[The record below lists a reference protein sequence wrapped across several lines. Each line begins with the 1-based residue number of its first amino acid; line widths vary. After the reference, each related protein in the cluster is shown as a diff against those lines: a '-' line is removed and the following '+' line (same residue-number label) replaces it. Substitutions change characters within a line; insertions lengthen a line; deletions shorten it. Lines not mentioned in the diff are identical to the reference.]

1 MVNNMD
7 VNALRRLNEKV
18 KESYVYDD
26 DGDDDDEDKELEMD
40 STTME
45 TDKKDRRD
53 EVGEVR
59 KMSSKDTNRLRLW
72 RVIVT
77 GVLLLTAFAVTFT
90 TYTLL
95 ERQED
100 DNFKTAVRSVS
111 SRSFLDSLRGFN
123 CDDCVCIHR
132 FTHGS
137 LFFVSIHDSYRM
149 LNTGAVRAICTHCR

>member
-77 GVLLLTAFAVTFT
+77 GVLLLTAFALRPTLYWSGKRMT
-90 TYTLL
+90 TLKL
-95 ERQED
+95 RCVQCQ
-100 DNFKTAVRSVS
+100 AVPFWTVCVASIAMIAFAYIDS
-111 SRSFLDSLRGFN
+111 LTDHSFL
-123 CDDCVCIHR
+123 
-132 FTHGS
+132 S
-137 LFFVSIHDSYRM
+137 LFMIH
-149 LNTGAVRAICTHCR
+149 TVC